1 MNGRMGTLIKNAA
14 TEYLIELPP
23 HSRLPRLD
31 LGIDWESPWT
41 QFQTSLKDFFTG
53 PRPAKDQDPP
63 AGSILRARWISGKF
77 PAKGFLAACVWH
89 VCAIT
94 LLLLPIWGFLPA
106 TAHDLAPVQIELTW
120 YVPPLDL
127 PPISLPAALPKP
139 AVKPVAPKVSAEPE
153 PTRGADAYHPRQT
166 ILSVPVRATHPRQ
179 TLIEPDAP
187 PLPPKI
193 VPQLPNIVEW
203 AASQPKA
210 RPVLPPTES
219 APRVKERALHDIAA
233 PEVANAE
240 KNPGP
245 LNILSTPVATAQP
258 KLPMIPMSA
267 RATARKSQN
276 DNPAAPA
283 PEINA
288 AAGNDTDIR
297 RVIALSATPAPPAP
311 QVSLP
316 EGNLAA
322 RISISPD
329 GTKPGA
335 PANSEHSAAAGGS
348 AAARESASGPAAG
361 TREGTNGPSAAN
373 SLPASISIS
382 GASSKPGSGGTAPS
396 TAPSD
401 KLNLKPAAPPQPMV
415 ATRTNPVPQSSFEPG
430 TAPEKILSGKEVYTM
445 HVNAPNFTSAS
456 GSWIMNF
463 AQLDENANPPY
474 KPKGLLSGPEPT
486 HQADPKYPRTLID
499 QHVKGEVILYAIIR
513 KDGSIDSIQLVRS
526 LDPQLDQNAIDALAQ
541 WKFRPGTRA
550 GVPVD
555 IEAVIYVPFVYLNQ

>member
-1 MNGRMGTLIKNAA
+1 M
-14 TEYLIELPP
+14 
-23 HSRLPRLD
+23 
-31 LGIDWESPWT
+31 
-41 QFQTSLKDFFTG
+41 
-53 PRPAKDQDPP
+53 
-63 AGSILRARWISGKF
+63 
-77 PAKGFLAACVWH
+77 
-89 VCAIT
+89 
-94 LLLLPIWGFLPA
+94 
-106 TAHDLAPVQIELTW
+106 QIELTW
-120 YVPPLDL
+120 YVPPRDL

-139 AVKPVAPKVSAEPE
+139 APKPVAPKVSAEPE

-166 ILSVPVRATHPRQ
+166 ILSVPVRVTHPRQ
-179 TLIEPDAP
+179 TLIQPDAP

-193 VPQLPNIVEW
+193 VPQLPNIVQW
-203 AASQPKA
+203 AASQPKP

-219 APRVKERALHDIAA
+219 APRVKERALHDVAA

-267 RATARKSQN
+267 RAAARKSQN

-361 TREGTNGPSAAN
+361 AREGTTARAAAN

-382 GASSKPGSGGTAPS
+382 GATSKPGSGGIAPS
-396 TAPSD
+396 GTSSD
-401 KLNLKPAAPPQPMV
+401 KLNLKPAAPPQPAV
-415 ATRTNPVPQSSFEPG
+415 ATRTNPVVVRAVSIRTLP
-430 TAPEKILSGKEVYTM
+430 PEKILSGKEVYTM
-445 HVNAPNFTSAS
+445 HVNTPNFTSAS

-474 KPKGLLSGPEPT
+474 KPKGVLSGPVPT
-486 HQADPKYPRTLID
+486 QQADPKYPPQLIK
-499 QHVKGEVILYAIIR
+499 QHVKGEVVLYAIIR

-526 LDPQLDQNAIDALAQ
+526 LDPQLDRNAIEALAQ

-555 IEAVIYVPFVYLNQ
+555 IEAVIHVPFRIRIRKIRKGFVRREGCGCARECRNQKCPRNSRKLERISSFPVPLSTSAFSSSHVAE